1 MTRQPTRDPLV
12 PLARALGACAR
23 AVPRAWSDAAGRL
36 LGWGWYRLVP
46 VRRAVARRQV
56 AEALAVGWPE
66 AERVVR
72 GMYRHLGRSFVEL
85 FLMAGRPAR
94 LDAAG
99 IPVEVEGRAHLDA
112 ALAEGRGVI
121 VLSGHLGNFELLV
134 RLGGALDAPAWV
146 VTNAFRSRVAERLWR
161 ALRSGGPGLLPASGS
176 GRAVLRALDR
186 GEIVAFV
193 LDQNVP
199 PRGAV
204 FVPFFGRLA
213 ATSPGLAKVALRSG
227 APIVPIFASR
237 TAAGHRLVVEPP
249 IRPVA
254 TGDRDA
260 DVRMLTARCA
270 AVVEAAIRGRPEQW
284 LWIHRR
290 WKTRPEGGGT

>member
-1 MTRQPTRDPLV
+1 MTRQVSDPLV
-12 PLARALGACAR
+12 PLARALGACGR
-23 AVPRAWSDAAGRL
+23 AIPSAWSDVAGRL

-46 VRRAVARRQV
+46 IRRAVARRQV
-56 AEALAVGWPE
+56 ADALAVDAPE
-66 AERVVR
+66 AEQVVR

-94 LDAAG
+94 LDTAG
-99 IPVEVEGRAHLDA
+99 LPVEVEGRAHLEA
-112 ALAEGRGVI
+112 ALAEGRGVL

-134 RLGGALDAPAWV
+134 RLGGALDRPTWV
-146 VTNAFRSRVAERLWR
+146 VTNAFRSRLAERLWR
-161 ALRSGGPGLLPASGS
+161 ALRAGGPGLLPASGS
-176 GRAVLRALDR
+176 GRAVLRALGR
-186 GEIVAFV
+186 GEVVAFV

-227 APIVPIFASR
+227 APIVPVFAER
-237 TAAGHRLVVEPP
+237 VEGGHRLVVEPP
-249 IRPVA
+249 IRA
-254 TGDRDA
+254 AGTGDRSG
-260 DVRMLTARCA
+260 DVERVTARCVG
-270 AVVEAAIRGRPEQW
+270 VVEAAIRRAPEQW

-290 WKTRPEGGGT
+290 WKTRPGGVQR